1 MSLRS
6 APPIPTSGDIP
17 HRDAD
22 EHWNQA
28 LVDYK
33 DQTGIDL
40 RDSRFAREILSQ
52 SSSEKVLAHLKQFV
66 TFRKHGAKILGI
78 LQPTV
83 SFVLQF
89 VDAGAE
95 GTSVGVPCHLIN
107 GTLYL
112 TISSGCLTGR

>member
-6 APPIPTSGDIP
+6 APPIPSSGDIS
-17 HRDAD
+17 HKDAD

-33 DQTGIDL
+33 NQTGIDL
-40 RDSRFAREILSQ
+40 RDSPFAREILAQ

-66 TFRKHGAKILGI
+66 TFRRHGAKILGI
-78 LQPTV
+78 LQTTV
-83 SFVLQF
+83 SFVLRF

-95 GTSVGVPCHLIN
+95 GASVCVPCHLIN
-107 GTLYL
+107 RTC
-112 TISSGCLTGR
+112 I